1 MERPTLVILTKSDK
15 MAKNAIAPQVKVFKE
30 ILKLAD
36 EHIMTYTSTQHTMR
50 NELIRRITQYLE

>member
-1 MERPTLVILTKSDK
+1 

-36 EHIMTYTSTQHTMR
+36 ENIMTYTSTQHTMR
-50 NELIRRITQYLE
+50 NELIRRITQYIE